1 MKVVFTFIMSSKG
14 KKYSNTD
21 PILITILKGWNSGFL
36 SEEAQKS
43 FGNIDSWDLYKQF
56 NFYIWNYISS
66 YLNHFKSKYE
76 DDLNNLNILMIYG
89 LLKFSIEKELAI
101 MNIDP
106 NALYEEF
113 DKLLFENLAL
123 SLNDLSIFKED
134 KKAKELKNN
143 LTKYWNKSFKNIYD
157 PRDHSIPSLN
167 NKVAEKLSGINIDK
181 LKINENTDKT
191 ELIKKINK
199 WSDKYEKA
207 CSDIGGFDFNNLKD
221 FIIEYDWDTRFLWLV
236 SHANIIHSQGN
247 LIEIYEE
254 SIFKEYGK
262 LVKFTFA
269 ILEKINIDKFEAI
282 KYIPNL
288 FIRLYDYLIHGYG
301 AKFYHDDN
309 DMNISQKKILY
320 STIASDFLLKPT
332 KKNTLNNNFF
342 SVLGITFKCLYHE
355 NGLKKANSG
364 DLKGAIEDFTK
375 SIAANPN
382 QLLSHHDRALA
393 RGLSKDYKGAIEDYT
408 KVIELNNEIKG
419 EDNKWT
425 ESIYLERGFCRF
437 MEEDDEGAIE
447 DYTKVIKY
455 NPESYIGYG
464 RRGIVND
471 LIEDYE
477 KAVFD
482 FSKALDF
489 YYENDKYELNDIILY
504 MKRGDSKFALE
515 DFKGARFDTNEAIL
529 LNNEKKLLNNFQVSD
544 LYEKLGCINT
554 CLDKKDEALLCFSKA
569 IQLNPKSLSAYGLK
583 AEYLYKTFKDEEAA
597 LNECEKALNLN
608 IEEPMILN
616 IMYLKNNIKIFTKKP
631 SAVIESIKDLDKMII
646 MHGKFFGNS
655 INQNEKLSNY
665 YLLKAKAVYMLNQ
678 DPRNN
683 LIKASELGNE
693 EAKKILNALDN
704 E

>member
-113 DKLLFENLAL
+113 DMLLFENLAL

-221 FIIEYDWDTRFLWLV
+221 FIIEYDWDTRFLWLI
-236 SHANIIHSQGN
+236 SHANIINPENN
-247 LIEIYEE
+247 LIEIYEN
-254 SIFKEYGK
+254 SIFREYGK
-262 LVKFTFA
+262 LVKLTFS
-269 ILEKINIDKFEAI
+269 ILEKINIDKYEAI

-301 AKFYHDDN
+301 TNFYHNDD

-332 KKNTLNNNFF
+332 KENTLNHNLF
-342 SVLGITFKCLYHE
+342 SVLGITFKCLHHE
-355 NGLKKANSG
+355 NGLKKAGSG

-382 QLLSHHDRALA
+382 QQLSYHDRALA
-393 RGLSKDYKGAIEDYT
+393 RRLSEDYKGAIADYT
-408 KVIELNNEIKG
+408 KVIELNYEIKE
-419 EDNKWT
+419 EDNTWT
-425 ESIYLERGFCRF
+425 ESVFLERGYCRF
-437 MEEDDEGAIE
+437 LAEDDEGAIA
-447 DYTKVIKY
+447 DYTKVIEY
-455 NPESYIGYG
+455 NPESYIGFG
-464 RRGIVND
+464 RRGIVNNFIGD
-471 LIEDYE
+471 HE

-482 FSKALDF
+482 FNKALDF
-489 YYENDKYELNDIILY
+489 YYENDKYELNKIILY
-504 MKRGDSKFALE
+504 MKRGDSKFALR

-529 LNNEKKLLNNFQVSD
+529 LNNEKQLLKKSSLSD
-544 LYEKLGCINT
+544 LYETLGCINT
-554 CLDKKDEALLCFSKA
+554 CLSKKDEALLCFSKA
-569 IQLNPKSLSAYGLK
+569 IELNPKSLTAYTLK
-583 AEYLYKTFKDEEAA
+583 AEYLYLNCKENEAA
-597 LNECEKALNLN
+597 LIECEKALNLN
-608 IEEPMILN
+608 IEEPAILN
-616 IMYLKNNIKIFTKKP
+616 ILYIKSSIKIFNNKP
-631 SAVIESIKDLDKMII
+631 DDVIESIKDLDKMIK
-646 MHGKFFGNS
+646 MHQKFFGNS
-655 INQNEKLSNY
+655 INQNKELSNY
-665 YLLKAKAVYMLNQ
+665 YLLKAKALYILNK
-678 DPRNN
+678 DPRNY
-683 LIKASELGNE
+683 LIKAAELGNE
-693 EAKKILNALDN
+693 QAKEILNELDN